1 MYFILKESIEKCQD
15 CMLAIRVSKDQQAAR
30 ANKNASILLEE
41 LDMEKTKEELKKAS
55 AARRKMKKKKKK
67 QAKSGKK
74 LEEET
79 EDKNNEQENEED
91 EEEDEDEEEEVPVK
105 GRKSIKY
112 IYISLCNIQC
122 LERSLSI

>member
-1 MYFILKESIEKCQD
+1 MCIFVLKESVDKCHD
-15 CMLAIRVSKDQQAAR
+15 CMLAIRISKDQQAAR

-79 EDKNNEQENEED
+79 EDKNDCQENEDEED
-91 EEEDEDEEEEVPVK
+91 EEEDEEEEVPVK
-105 GRKSIKY
+105 GKY
-112 IYISLCNIQC
+112 
-122 LERSLSI
+122 

>member
-1 MYFILKESIEKCQD
+1 
-15 CMLAIRVSKDQQAAR
+15 MLAIRISKDQQAAR

-79 EDKNNEQENEED
+79 EDKNDGQENEEEEE
-91 EEEDEDEEEEVPVK
+91 EEEDDEEEVPVK
-105 GRKSIKY
+105 GIQNIYLKKICMY
-112 IYISLCNIQC
+112 IYIIRKILKKNF
-122 LERSLSI
+122 

>member
-1 MYFILKESIEKCQD
+1 MI
-15 CMLAIRVSKDQQAAR
+15 AIRISKDQQAAR

-79 EDKNNEQENEED
+79 EEKNDEQEIDEEEEED
-91 EEEDEDEEEEVPVK
+91 EEEEIPVI
-105 GRKSIKY
+105 GTIVNN
-112 IYISLCNIQC
+112 IYINLLTV
-122 LERSLSI
+122 LEI